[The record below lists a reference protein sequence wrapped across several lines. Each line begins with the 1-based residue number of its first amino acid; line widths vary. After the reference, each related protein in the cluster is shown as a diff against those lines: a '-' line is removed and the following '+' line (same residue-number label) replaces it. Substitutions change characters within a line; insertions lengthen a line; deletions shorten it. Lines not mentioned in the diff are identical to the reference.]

1 MTSSGT
7 LRFGQTVC
15 TVCFFVVWGWVIA
28 LPQASFAQQK
38 RYRPLPDY
46 VQLGRP
52 DQEVGRKVLREF
64 QESGTGGNYYLEF
77 QLRVMPRR
85 GKERLVYGRL
95 WESRFEGDSV
105 RRIEL
110 RSGAAEDSS
119 VSLRLLVR
127 GGTNPAMWRWTPE
140 LPLAV
145 DVLPGSALFEPIGG
159 TDLTAF
165 DLQMPFLFWTDVEF
179 EGVRKVRGRPAHAFL
194 FYPPSDY
201 ASWQP
206 KLSGVRVYLDSQYNA
221 LVQVEQIV
229 DLGKVAKS
237 MSVLDLKKIDDQWIV
252 KNIDVRDE
260 ASRNKTR
267 FGVTGAA
274 LNEVF
279 AGVLFTP
286 AELSTSVR
294 PPGDITRIEP

>member
-15 TVCFFVVWGWVIA
+15 TVCLFVFWGCLIG
-28 LPQASFAQQK
+28 LPQTASAQQK

-52 DQEVGRKVLREF
+52 DQEVGRKVLSEF
-64 QESGTGGNYYLEF
+64 RESGAGGSYYLEF
-77 QLRVMPRR
+77 QLRVLPRR

-95 WESRFEGDSV
+95 WESRIDGDSV

-110 RSGAAEDSS
+110 RSGAADDAS

-127 GGTNPAMWRWTPE
+127 GGTNPAMWRWTPDI
-140 LPLAV
+140 PSVV
-145 DVLPGSALFEPIGG
+145 DVLPGNALFDPIGG

-165 DLQMPFLFWTDVEF
+165 DLQMPFLFWTDFEF

-194 FYPPSDY
+194 FYPPVDY
-201 ASWQP
+201 AAWQP
-206 KLSGVRVYLDSQYNA
+206 MLSGVRVYLDSQYNA

-274 LNEVF
+274 LNEAF
-279 AGVLFTP
+279 AGALFSP
-286 AELSTSVR
+286 GELPTAVG
-294 PPGDITRIEP
+294 PPGEVTRIEP